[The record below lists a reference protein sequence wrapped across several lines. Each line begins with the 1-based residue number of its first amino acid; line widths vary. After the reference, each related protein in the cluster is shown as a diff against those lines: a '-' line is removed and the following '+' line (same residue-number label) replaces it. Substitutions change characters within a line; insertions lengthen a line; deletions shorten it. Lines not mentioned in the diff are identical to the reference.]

1 MGHDINNMHQVALGY
16 LELATE
22 LEENENMKELLE
34 RPRDVLLRSARLI
47 DNVRKLQKLKDG
59 AYEHQPVELVRV
71 LGDVVKEHE
80 AVPGKV
86 LTLETRL
93 IKAGYV
99 QANELLYDVFSNL
112 VSNAIKYSGSHARV
126 TIDLNGVQEN
136 GSHYY
141 QVSIEDNGP
150 GIPDNF
156 KLKVFNR
163 MLQGNAAAKGMGL
176 GLYIV
181 KTLVDSYQ
189 GRVWVEDRVPGDHAK
204 GAKFIVLLPALQLK
218 DESL

>member
-1 MGHDINNMHQVALGY
+1 M
-16 LELATE
+16 
-22 LEENENMKELLE
+22 
-34 RPRDVLLRSARLI
+34 
-47 DNVRKLQKLKDG
+47 
-59 AYEHQPVELVRV
+59 
-71 LGDVVKEHE
+71 
-80 AVPGKV
+80 
-86 LTLETRL
+86 
-93 IKAGYV
+93 
-99 QANELLYDVFSNL
+99 
-112 VSNAIKYSGSHARV
+112 
-126 TIDLNGVQEN
+126 QEN